1 VKAPSPFQ
9 ISSLR
14 ISRAFV
20 WRFLI
25 QQSGVANFFHVGQ
38 ILVTSHG
45 EFVLDEVLAGDD
57 VG

>member
-1 VKAPSPFQ
+1 
-9 ISSLR
+9 
-14 ISRAFV
+14 
-20 WRFLI
+20 LI